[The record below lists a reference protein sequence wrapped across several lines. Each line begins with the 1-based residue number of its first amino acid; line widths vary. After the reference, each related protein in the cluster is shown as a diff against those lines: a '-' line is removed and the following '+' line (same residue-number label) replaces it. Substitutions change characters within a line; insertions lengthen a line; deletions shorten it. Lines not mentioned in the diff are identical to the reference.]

1 MYTYIVPND
10 LVDEGRLHKIAVE
23 EMGTE
28 RRLNG
33 GGSNWL
39 LGCWNEAH
47 PRTSAWTTILQ
58 NGFDHEPNGSKHI
71 RGRYQTHF

>member
-1 MYTYIVPND
+1 
-10 LVDEGRLHKIAVE
+10 LRWKRR
-23 EMGTE
+23 GTE
-28 RRLNG
+28 RRMNG